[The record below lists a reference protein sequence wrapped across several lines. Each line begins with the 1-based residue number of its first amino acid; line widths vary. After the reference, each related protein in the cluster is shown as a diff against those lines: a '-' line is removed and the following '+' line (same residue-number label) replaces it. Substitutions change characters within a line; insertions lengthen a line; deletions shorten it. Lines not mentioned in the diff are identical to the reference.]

1 MKRRKHLFAML
12 AMLLLPLTA
21 HAQGKSLF
29 ITFNDNTR
37 VEFALS
43 SNPEI
48 SFADD
53 MLTVKAGDQS
63 SSYEL
68 KKVQTFTYGTSTGI
82 RKVEGDAEVSM
93 EGNRI
98 VVRGQNARIRIFAI
112 DGKAVNMPLEKTG
125 DYQVVDVDML
135 PKGVYIVNVN
145 GKSIKITRK

>member
-1 MKRRKHLFAML
+1 
-12 AMLLLPLTA
+12 MLLLPMA
-21 HAQGKSLF
+21 VHAQGKSLF
-29 ITFNDNTR
+29 ITFSDNTR

-63 SSYEL
+63 SYEL

-82 RKVEGDAEVSM
+82 RKVEGDAEVSV

-98 VVRGQNARIRIFAI
+98 VVRGQNARIRLFAI
-112 DGKAVNMPLEKTG
+112 DGKAVNMPLEKAG